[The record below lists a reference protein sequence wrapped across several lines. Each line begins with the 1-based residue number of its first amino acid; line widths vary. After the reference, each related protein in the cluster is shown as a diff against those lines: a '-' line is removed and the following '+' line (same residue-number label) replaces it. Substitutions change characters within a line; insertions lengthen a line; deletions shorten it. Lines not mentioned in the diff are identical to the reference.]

1 MKKRKPTE
9 SAAAAAGVVPRR
21 RHCQTAPV
29 LCERCACG
37 MLLLEEAV
45 AVAGLSS
52 RALHRS
58 VEAGAL
64 HFAETPEGFLLLCL
78 NSVLARREAG

>member
-1 MKKRKPTE
+1 
-9 SAAAAAGVVPRR
+9 
-21 RHCQTAPV
+21 
-29 LCERCACG
+29 

-78 NSVLARREAG
+78 NSLLARREAG